1 MRTALITGGS
11 SGIGLEFVMQLL
23 DDGWQV
29 VTGSRNAESCAPLQR
44 LEETHDERILVG
56 RLDVGSEE
64 SRNSFLDMVRDEVE
78 HLDLLINAAG
88 IIAGDE
94 ESISVFGKL
103 DQSELSRTFLIN
115 SIAPLMMVE
124 ACFPLFRKAERPVVV
139 NLSSLN
145 GSIARWDRPGK
156 YSYCASKAALNMITK
171 SLSFELKEAGIT
183 VVAFHPGW
191 VKTWMTRNEPAPM
204 EPAES
209 VGGMMRVFE
218 ALGPE
223 DSGRFFDWEGSEVP
237 W

>member
-11 SGIGLEFVMQLL
+11 SGIGLEFARQLL
-23 DDGWQV
+23 EAGDRV
-29 VTGSRNAESCAPLQR
+29 IAASRNAESSAFLHALKGAHSDRFAAHC
-44 LEETHDERILVG
+44 V
-56 RLDVGSEE
+56 DVGDQV
-64 SRNSFLDMVRDEVE
+64 SRRRLVEVVTAE
-78 HLDLLINAAG
+78 VDALDLLINAAG
-88 IIAGDE
+88 IIGGDE
-94 ESISVFGKL
+94 ENVSVFGQL
-103 DQSELSRTFLIN
+103 DQEELARTFLIN

-124 ACFPLFRKAERPVVV
+124 ACFPLLEKGERPVVV

-145 GSIARWDRPGK
+145 GSISRWDRAGK

-171 SLSFELKEAGIT
+171 GLSFELREAGVT

-191 VKTWMTRNEPAPM
+191 VRTWMTRNEPAPM

-209 VGGMMRVFE
+209 IRGMLRVIG

-223 DSGRFFDWEGSEVP
+223 DSGKFLDWEGNEIP